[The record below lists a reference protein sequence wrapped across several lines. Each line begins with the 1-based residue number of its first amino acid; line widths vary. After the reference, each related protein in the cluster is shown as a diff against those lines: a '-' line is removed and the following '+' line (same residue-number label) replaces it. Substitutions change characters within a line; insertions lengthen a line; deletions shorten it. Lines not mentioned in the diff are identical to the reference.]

1 MTDVIVAVI
10 TGGLAL
16 VGVIFSNMQANK
28 KMEHTLEVAQAV
40 TNTKL
45 EALTKEV
52 EKHNQVIERT
62 FRLEGRVNELEHDVR
77 DLKG

>member
-28 KMEHTLEVAQAV
+28 KMAQALEVAQAV

-45 EALTKEV
+45 ENLTREV
-52 EKHNQVIERT
+52 ERHNQVIERT
-62 FRLEGRVNELEHDVR
+62 FRLEGRVTELEHDVR